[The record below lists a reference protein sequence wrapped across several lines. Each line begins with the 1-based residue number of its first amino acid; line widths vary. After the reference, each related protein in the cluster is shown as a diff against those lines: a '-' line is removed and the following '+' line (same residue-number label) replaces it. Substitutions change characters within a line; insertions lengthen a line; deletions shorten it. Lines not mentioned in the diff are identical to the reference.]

1 LKISKISPTSL
12 HLGYNQPQCY
22 LPQKLLVKYPFNK
35 NSNSRA
41 GTAAGFLIGLGIGTI
56 VEFTPVVDWFKD
68 VVDTVVN

>member
-1 LKISKISPTSL
+1 
-12 HLGYNQPQCY
+12 
-22 LPQKLLVKYPFNK
+22 LVKYPFNK